1 MNRYPAWRYVVILIA
16 LIFGVIFTL
25 PNFFGES
32 PAVQVSSLKATVKV
46 DEDTVRIRGPID
58 AESDRTEILRIVTG
72 LAEGRTVLDDLEC
85 PELDT
90 NVHTERLS

>member
-1 MNRYPAWRYVVILIA
+1 VTGTVEYLVEHIRRA
-16 LIFGVIFTL
+16 LAEGTPHHMGL
-25 PNFFGES
+25 
-32 PAVQVSSLKATVKV
+32 TVHA

-58 AESDRTEILRIVTG
+58 SEADRSEILRIVAEH
-72 LAEGRTVLDDLEC
+72 AEGRAVLDDLEC

>member
-1 MNRYPAWRYVVILIA
+1 MKGTVEYLVEHIRRA
-16 LIFGVIFTL
+16 LAEGTPHHMGL
-25 PNFFGES
+25 T
-32 PAVQVSSLKATVKV
+32 VQV